1 LASSRP
7 TYEALGKSPDEK
19 DKNRL
24 MDEALKQGS
33 WMADQL
39 TKRLSSEV
47 RTSAQQTMEMLA
59 KSFGAKA
66 VSLDFSKSELLE
78 RSVTDVSPKQLSEP

>member
-1 LASSRP
+1 LLS
-7 TYEALGKSPDEK
+7 EALGKSLDEK